1 MFDVYKTNAIQGTG
15 STQYGGTT
23 TITGDKVMT
32 YRADT
37 NECIGVVGADYQVM
51 QPRDVRNLVEKVT
64 GSETVDTH
72 WDGRTMI
79 TQAPFTKMLLPG
91 DDEVKSN
98 FCVVN
103 SFNGGTSLSG
113 MGMSFRMFC
122 SNQLSLAFK
131 QAGASLTR
139 IRHNG
144 DWDTKVEG
152 FNQAALSVR
161 KEQVGFQSAVSTL
174 VAKEMTTKSINDLW
188 STVVPY
194 VLDVTGE
201 EETMAKDLLKVNAF
215 RQSCVA
221 TFDAEAAQG
230 APPSL
235 WLAANA
241 VTKYVQHSVS
251 KKGRKTDDNR
261 RFVNNTIGRNARMTN
276 EVMRVALASL

>member
-1 MFDVYKTNAIQGTG
+1 MFDVYKTDAIQGTA
-15 STQYGGTT
+15 STPYGGTT

-72 WDGRTMI
+72 WDGRIMI

-131 QAGASLTR
+131 
-139 IRHNG
+139 
-144 DWDTKVEG
+144 
-152 FNQAALSVR
+152 
-161 KEQVGFQSAVSTL
+161 
-174 VAKEMTTKSINDLW
+174 
-188 STVVPY
+188 
-194 VLDVTGE
+194 
-201 EETMAKDLLKVNAF
+201 
-215 RQSCVA
+215 
-221 TFDAEAAQG
+221 
-230 APPSL
+230 
-235 WLAANA
+235 
-241 VTKYVQHSVS
+241 
-251 KKGRKTDDNR
+251 
-261 RFVNNTIGRNARMTN
+261 IGRAH
-276 EVMRVALASL
+276 V